1 MNLLLVYLTALALGS
16 VHALEADHMAAV
28 TVFSTRR
35 PAPGAAAI
43 FGLRWALG
51 HGTVILVAGVMFLA
65 AGIAIPETHWLDR
78 LVGLVMVALG
88 VWTVWHARHLH
99 AHVHSHNGLPHAH
112 LHSHALDTRHEHEH
126 GPTMLGALH
135 GLAGA
140 APVVALV
147 QVARFDSISAG
158 VGYLLIF
165 ALGTALGM
173 AMYAFVAGLLLSR
186 VAAHS
191 ERWLR
196 ALGQATGCGTVT
208 VGLIWITR

>member
-1 MNLLLVYLTALALGS
+1 
-16 VHALEADHMAAV
+16 MAAV
-28 TVFSTRR
+28 TVFSIRR
-35 PAPGAAAI
+35 PAPRTAAI

-51 HGTVILVAGVMFLA
+51 HGGIIVLTGVLFLA
-65 AGIAIPETHWLDR
+65 AGIVMPETPWLDR
-78 LVGLVMVALG
+78 MVGGVMVALG

-99 AHVHSHNGLPHAH
+99 AHVHSHNGLAHAH
-112 LHSHALDTRHEHEH
+112 LHSHALDPKHEHEH

-147 QVARFDSISAG
+147 QVARFESFTAG
-158 VGYLLIF
+158 IGYLLIF

-173 AMYAFVAGLLLSR
+173 AMYAFIVGLLLSR
-186 VAAHS
+186 VAAQS

-196 ALGQATGCGTVT
+196 LLGQATGFGTVM
-208 VGLIWITR
+208 VGLIWIMR